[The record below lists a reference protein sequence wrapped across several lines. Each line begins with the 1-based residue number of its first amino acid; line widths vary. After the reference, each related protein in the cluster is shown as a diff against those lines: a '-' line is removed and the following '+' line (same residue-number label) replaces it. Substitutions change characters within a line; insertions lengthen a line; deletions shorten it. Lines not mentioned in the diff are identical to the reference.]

1 MLYILKFV
9 AMSAK
14 SISFFIFN
22 KMLDMKGT
30 IILLTLLLNLVAIGV
45 DSF

>member
-14 SISFFIFN
+14 SISFFTFN
-22 KMLDMKGT
+22 KMLDMKDT